1 LTLVVATAL
10 ITVVPAPTGPH
21 DGDTCMRMP
30 ITRSVDPDPTNPGGE
45 FFDEG
50 TACKADARDRVML
63 AFTIAVMGGGL
74 TAATAVV
81 ARFERGQRLDRSPR
95 LTS

>member
-1 LTLVVATAL
+1 
-10 ITVVPAPTGPH
+10 
-21 DGDTCMRMP
+21 
-30 ITRSVDPDPTNPGGE
+30 
-45 FFDEG
+45 
-50 TACKADARDRVML
+50 ML